1 MSSPYTPYPQG
12 GDQGGGYE
20 PFPQG
25 TGGEPGTPQGYLQ
38 GGPVGFGEAIS
49 QAFKNLFT
57 FNGRASRSA
66 YWWFALF
73 LFIISIV
80 LDIVGAAAG
89 TKAISYLVDVVILV
103 LSLAL
108 QVRRLH
114 DTNRSGF
121 WWFIAII
128 PIIGSIVLLV
138 FNCLPGTRGP
148 NKFG

>member
-1 MSSPYTPYPQG
+1 MSSPYSPYPQG
-12 GDQGGGYE
+12 GDPGGYE
-20 PFPQG
+20 PYPQG
-25 TGGEPGTPQGYLQ
+25 TDGPPGMPQGYLQ

-49 QAFKNLFT
+49 QAFRNLFT

-66 YWWFALF
+66 YWWFALL
-73 LFIISIV
+73 LFIVAIV
-80 LDIVGAAAG
+80 LDIIGAASG
-89 TKAISYLVDVVILV
+89 GKAIQYVVDLVIFV

-114 DTNRSGF
+114 DTNRTGF